1 MKKKLLELLVQSALE
16 AREQSYAPYSSFS
29 VGAAILCEDGSVY
42 TGANIECA
50 SYSATVCAE
59 RVALFQAV
67 HHGKRRFSAIAV
79 VGGKAGEALSSF
91 CPPCGVCRQVMA
103 EFCGDDFE
111 ILLYD
116 GKDVKRYTLN
126 ELFPVRFALSDEKGG
141 DPL

>member
-1 MKKKLLELLVQSALE
+1 MEKKLSERLVQSALE

-29 VGAAILCEDGSVY
+29 VGATILCEDGSVY

-79 VGGKAGEALSSF
+79 VGGRTGENITSF
-91 CPPCGVCRQVMA
+91 CPPCGVCRQALA
-103 EFCGDDFE
+103 EFCGDDFK
-111 ILLYD
+111 IVLFD
-116 GKDVKRYTLN
+116 GSKTQIYTLG
-126 ELFPVRFALSDEKGG
+126 ELLPARFDI
-141 DPL
+141 